1 MQERVHKRAEN
12 FILLPQNE
20 LKDIKKIIGDMN
32 NQQNERQPKAEER
45 ENIYKPHIQ

>member
-12 FILLPQNE
+12 FILLSQNE

-32 NQQNERQPKAEER
+32 NQQNRKAT
-45 ENIYKPHIQ
+45 YG